1 MYLFHISHMH
11 VRFLVVDMSV
21 VVCILNVSTSV
32 LKDSNQARTIIGVDR
47 NTTIRASDGNE
58 ILKTGFILTYN

>member
-32 LKDSNQARTIIGVDR
+32 LKDSNQTRTIIGVDR

>member
-1 MYLFHISHMH
+1 MH